1 MHYRLLGLLMVS
13 TLTPV
18 DVCFN
23 MLPKPKRH
31 HACSSYGVRKP
42 ADVAVTLWSIVE
54 QAAFIAGA
62 LGIYMYRENAI
73 AFESEAMNYKHI
85 LSKADRRAFARK
97 ERNLH
102 CDVDIAAVNKRTLPP
117 LSL

>member
-1 MHYRLLGLLMVS
+1 
-13 TLTPV
+13 
-18 DVCFN
+18 
-23 MLPKPKRH
+23 
-31 HACSSYGVRKP
+31 
-42 ADVAVTLWSIVE
+42 
-54 QAAFIAGA
+54 
-62 LGIYMYRENAI
+62 MYRENAI

-102 CDVDIAAVNKRTLPP
+102 CDVDIAAVNKRTLPL